1 MGSLPPLTESMTDE
15 EYQIRLGKIRETIPS
30 KPTIRRAK
38 SSKVG
43 DNPDFSY
50 TIISDVISFLHL
62 RGGPD
67 YLFNED
73 QILEV
78 LRREPTAQ
86 INYLGDYMWSVFLP
100 RCYKPLKKRGRHKKQ

>member
-1 MGSLPPLTESMTDE
+1 MGNLPLLTESMTDD
-15 EYQIRLGKIRETIPS
+15 EYQIRLEMIRETIPS
-30 KPTIRRAK
+30 KPIIPRTK

-43 DNPDFSY
+43 DDPDFSY

>member
-1 MGSLPPLTESMTDE
+1 MGSLPLLTKSMTDD
-15 EYQIRLGKIRETIPS
+15 EYQVRLEMIRETIPS
-30 KPTIRRAK
+30 KPIIPRTK
-38 SSKVG
+38 SSKVC

-50 TIISDVISFLHL
+50 IIISDVIASLHL

-73 QILEV
+73 QIREV

-86 INYLGDYMWSVFLP
+86 INYLGDFIWSVFLP